1 MVTKKKNIIFDV
13 GANEGSDG
21 LSLAL
26 LFKNCQIFAFEPNK
40 YYIKVIEYHK
50 KKIEDTIG
58 IKINNYKVFNNA
70 ISIKEGLLNF
80 NISKNV
86 GSHSL
91 FEFNKSLYEFKRHS
105 KDYEITQKT
114 RVKVIKLSSFLK
126 NMKFKRIKYLHCDAQ
141 GSDINVLKSLGNY
154 IKYLDYGVV
163 EVSTTKKEDLYKDSQ
178 NNLLNLKKFLK
189 KKSFSITKITSNE
202 PFINELNVRF
212 KNNDINL
219 NNFLNNYQKFKLK
232 FYQKFIRKIIMGHY
246 KTHLYKLLFRI
257 LNAKNN

>member
-1 MVTKKKNIIFDV
+1 MITKKKNIIFDV

-26 LFKNCQIFAFEPNK
+26 LFKNCQVFAFEPNK
-40 YYIKVIEYHK
+40 YYIKVIKFHK
-50 KKIEDTIG
+50 KKIENIIG
-58 IKINNYKVFNNA
+58 EKINNYKVFNKA
-70 ISIKEGLLNF
+70 ISTKDRLLNF

-91 FEFNKSLYEFKRHS
+91 YEFNRNLYQFKRYA
-105 KDYEITQKT
+105 KDYETTQKT
-114 RVKVIKLSSFLK
+114 KVTVIKLSSFLK
-126 NMKFKRIKYLHCDAQ
+126 NIKFKRIKYLHCDAQ

-163 EVSTTKKEDLYKDSQ
+163 EVSATKKKDLYKNSQ

-189 KKSFSITKITSNE
+189 KKNFLITGIISND
-202 PFINELNVRF
+202 PFENELNVKF
-212 KNNDINL
+212 KNKNINL
-219 NNFLNNYQKFKLK
+219 NNFLSGYQKFKLK

-246 KTHLYKLLFRI
+246 KTYLYKFLFKM
-257 LNAKNN
+257 LNAKNS

>member
-1 MVTKKKNIIFDV
+1 MVNKKKNIIFDV

-26 LFKNCQIFAFEPNK
+26 LFKNCQVFAFEPNK
-40 YYIKVIEYHK
+40 YYIKVIEFHK
-50 KKIEDTIG
+50 KKIENIIG
-58 IKINNYKVFNNA
+58 KKINNYKVFNKA
-70 ISIKEGLLNF
+70 VSTKDKVLNF

-91 FEFNKSLYEFKRHS
+91 YEFNRNLYQFKRHA
-105 KDYEITQKT
+105 KGYETTQKT
-114 RVKVIKLSSFLK
+114 KVRVIKLSSFLK
-126 NMKFKRIKYLHCDAQ
+126 NIKFKRIKYLHCDAQ

-163 EVSTTKKEDLYKDSQ
+163 EVSATKKKDLYKNSQ

-189 KKSFSITKITSNE
+189 KKNFLITNIVSND
-202 PFINELNVRF
+202 PFENELNVKF
-212 KNNDINL
+212 KNKNINL
-219 NNFLNNYQKFKLK
+219 NNFLNGYQKFKLK

-246 KTHLYKLLFRI
+246 KTYLYKFLFKI
-257 LNAKNN
+257 LNAKNS